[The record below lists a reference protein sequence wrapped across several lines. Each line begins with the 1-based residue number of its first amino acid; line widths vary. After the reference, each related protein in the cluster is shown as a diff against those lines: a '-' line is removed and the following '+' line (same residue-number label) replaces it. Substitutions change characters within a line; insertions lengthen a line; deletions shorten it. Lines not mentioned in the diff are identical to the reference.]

1 MIMIKKLLGALAMSL
16 SCTLAFASVQLDKAP
31 NRINDMAALQH
42 GAKLFVNYCL
52 NCHSANSMRYN
63 KLLDLGLTED
73 EIKKNLLFTSDKIGE
88 LMTIAMTPADAKK
101 WFGTTPPDLSV
112 LARAKDS
119 TFGPNGVDY
128 IYTYLS
134 TFYRDTSTK
143 TGWNNVVFPSV
154 SMPNVLWELEGPKTY
169 TSEKVHK
176 VTDDKGNSHW
186 EKTVTKYD
194 SDGFAKAE
202 STKLDDYSG
211 PSSSSYSFDVQD
223 DKAHAEFKN
232 AAADI
237 SNFLGWMSEP
247 GQALRKQI
255 GAWVLIFLFLF
266 MFVAV
271 RLNSSYWKHV
281 R

>member
-1 MIMIKKLLGALAMSL
+1 MIKKLLGALAMSL
-16 SCTLAFASVQLDKAP
+16 SCTLAFAASVPLDKAP

-63 KLLDLGLTED
+63 KLLELGLTED
-73 EIKKNLLFTSDKIGE
+73 DIKKNLLFTSDKVGD
-88 LMTIAMTPADAKK
+88 LMSISMSPQDAKE

-112 LARAKDS
+112 LARAKNS

-134 TFYRDTSTK
+134 TFYRDTDTK

-154 SMPNVLWELEGPKTY
+154 GMPHAMWEVEGPKSY
-169 TSEKVHK
+169 TSEKVHE
-176 VTDDKGNSHW
+176 VETTDGVHW
-186 EKTVTKYD
+186 ERTVASYD
-194 SDGFAKAE
+194 HDGFANISSE
-202 STKLDDYSG
+202 KLENYNG
-211 PSSSSYSFDVQD
+211 PSSFKYSFKPD
-223 DKAHAEFKN
+223 DAKAHAKYLDD
-232 AAADI
+232 AADL
-237 SNFLGWMSEP
+237 SNFLGWMAEP
-247 GQALRKQI
+247 GQTNRKQI
-255 GAWVLIFLFLF
+255 GAWVLIFLFAF
-266 MFVAV
+266 FVVAV